1 MAEKVKPRI
10 VAAVGAS
17 STVGTAGSG
26 GEPGPSPASQIQD
39 AMNAAIVKCSEK
51 GINDPVKVKAAM
63 MDAREQV
70 KKDWAA
76 AEVAARKAAEVPPPA
91 KGK

>member
-1 MAEKVKPRI
+1 
-10 VAAVGAS
+10 
-17 STVGTAGSG
+17 
-26 GEPGPSPASQIQD
+26 
-39 AMNAAIVKCSEK
+39 MNAAIVKCSEK